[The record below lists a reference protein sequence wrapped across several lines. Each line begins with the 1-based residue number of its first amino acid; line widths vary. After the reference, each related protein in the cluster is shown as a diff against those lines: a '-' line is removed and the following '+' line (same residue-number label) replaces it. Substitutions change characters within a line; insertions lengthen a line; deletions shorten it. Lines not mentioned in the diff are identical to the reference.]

1 MLNGTRR
8 FGALAIAAAMI
19 AAACSSTAATP
30 TPTVAPTVAPV
41 ATAAPA
47 TPTAAT
53 ATASAAPATPTAA
66 ATINCV
72 TGSIT
77 AAGSTALQPLISA
90 AATNYGKACPGA
102 TVTVNGGGSG
112 TGLSQV
118 AQGAV
123 QIGDSDVTAES
134 KLATPDAAKLVDHIV
149 ARQGWIVVTN
159 LDVTGVTNLTTQQNI
174 DIWTGKDKNWSAVGG
189 PNLPIVLI
197 FRPASSGTRSTF
209 KKLVL
214 GGATEATGGQT
225 LTEDSNGAVT
235 TAVTKTNGAVS
246 VIGFAYYNDP
256 ANKPLLNGV
265 QLDGIDA
272 TVANMAGGTYKL
284 AADGHMYTNGQPT
297 GLTAAFLAYM
307 MGPDVQGTL
316 IPSLSYAPV
325 VH

>member
-8 FGALAIAAAMI
+8 FGALAIAAALF
-19 AAACSSTAATP
+19 ASACSSAGASPTMAPATPAPATPAPADTSGAATPAPVATP
-30 TPTVAPTVAPV
+30 TPAPTV
-41 ATAAPA
+41 
-47 TPTAAT
+47 
-53 ATASAAPATPTAA
+53 
-66 ATINCV
+66 NCV

-77 AAGSTALQPLISA
+77 AAGSTALQPLVDA
-90 AATNYGKACPGA
+90 AAKQYAKACPGA
-102 TVTVNGGGSG
+102 TITVNGGGSG

-123 QIGDSDVTAES
+123 QIGNSDVTAES
-134 KLATPDAAKLVDHIV
+134 KLATPDAAALVDHIV

-159 LDVTGVTNLTTQQNI
+159 KDVTVTNLTTQQNI
-174 DIWTGKDKNWSAVGG
+174 DIWTGKVKNWKDVGG
-189 PNLPIVLI
+189 PDLPIVLI

-235 TAVTKTNGAVS
+235 TAVTKTDGAVS

-256 ANKPLLNGV
+256 ANKPLLNGL

-284 AADGHMYTNGQPT
+284 AADGHMYTKGQPS
-297 GLTAAFLAYM
+297 GLAAAFLAYM

-325 VH
+325 VK

>member
-1 MLNGTRR
+1 VDTSSAAPGTP
-8 FGALAIAAAMI
+8 
-19 AAACSSTAATP
+19 AATP
-30 TPTVAPTVAPV
+30 APTV
-41 ATAAPA
+41 
-47 TPTAAT
+47 
-53 ATASAAPATPTAA
+53 
-66 ATINCV
+66 NCV

-77 AAGSTALQPLISA
+77 AAGSTALQPLVDA
-90 AATNYGKACPGA
+90 AAKQYAKACTGA
-102 TVTVNGGGSG
+102 TITVNGGGSG

-134 KLATPDAAKLVDHIV
+134 KLATPDASKLVDHIV

-159 LDVTGVTNLTTQQNI
+159 KDVTVTNLTTQQNI
-174 DIWTGKDKNWSAVGG
+174 DIWTGKVKNWSAVGG

-197 FRPASSGTRSTF
+197 FRPASSGTRATF

-235 TAVTKTNGAVS
+235 TAISKTDGAIS

-256 ANKPLLNGV
+256 ANKPLLNGL

-272 TVANMAGGTYKL
+272 TVANMTGGTYKL
-284 AADGHMYTNGQPT
+284 AADGHMYTNGQPS

-316 IPSLSYAPV
+316 IPSLFYAPV
-325 VH
+325 AK